1 MDKALI
7 NKRVLEAIN
16 YIITHFKITKT
27 ALADVFDVKP
37 AKFSEILKER
47 MNAGVEIMAILCNT
61 YNISAEWLL
70 TGEGSML
77 KIDSPPEP
85 SENNTETPTEGSIDT
100 PLVAQLRAIIQEQAR
115 QIAHLE
121 IELANERASVAAN
134 QMSTLSGES

>member
-1 MDKALI
+1 MTINERLNQIISELYKN
-7 NKRVLEAIN
+7 NKRAFSMQIDVTPTVIENVVGKRQGKPSFDVLE
-16 YIITHFKITKT
+16 KIC
-27 ALADVFDVKP
+27 
-37 AKFSEILKER
+37 AK
-47 MNAGVEIMAILCNT
+47 A
-61 YNISAEWLL
+61 NISGTWLL

-77 KIDSPPEP
+77 KIDSPPEQ